1 MTLKEMNDKV
11 FKLIGSPAERNEK
24 FKDLRL
30 EERITRNADWQK
42 MYDKL
47 SKMVERFGEESL
59 NVAFTREDHM
69 GKEGTT
75 ANGKAFYWATNNG
88 TERRSWYCGS
98 LWIEGMG
105 MVFTSGT
112 VAKAMEYLLA
122 N

>member
-1 MTLKEMNDKV
+1 
-11 FKLIGSPAERNEK
+11 
-24 FKDLRL
+24 
-30 EERITRNADWQK
+30 

-75 ANGKAFYWATNNG
+75 AKGKDFYWATNNG

-122 N
+122 KLTGKAGGQAKLPTKLKGGFYNVG